1 MNLIRIIIFL
11 ASIGLSL
18 FEANA
23 IENLIREKS
32 YAASTEVLKRLLD
45 VEEMLEKNLASYVEE
60 LKWKLDLTQQAL
72 TKFRAEAFRMNL
84 YFKTYLSN
92 PLKSFALIRHQQQ
105 DWQKWALFMSE
116 TIGKEHMAYAHEMRS
131 ELPTAVDLQQ
141 ASHSI
146 ELLITYYEL
155 NPNEFANGKLLGY
168 SQPEAA
174 LSAMDCYALG
184 MFNYFQKEYT
194 KAEIWLNASLL
205 KYDPSQEATYSIFIN
220 EKLIHKWLGIL
231 SIKRKEKSLGMW
243 HINQAKTEDYDGIL
257 EEHIRMATLKEHCAS
272 SLQRPSHLHCRYN
285 NWTTPFL
292 RIAPLKME
300 ELSMDPFVVL
310 YHNVIYDSEIEWFLT
325 QSFDYT
331 PALLE
336 YGGFSADRSGKNVF
350 IELDKGELVKTIE
363 RRVTDMSGLSMEGS
377 DDLSLI
383 NYGIGGHYIPHH
395 DSFSEEENKTEDRI
409 ATALFY
415 LSDVELG
422 GATTFPLL
430 NLTITP
436 KKGTA
441 ILWHN
446 LKDSGT
452 PHPKTVHAACPV
464 IVGSK
469 YVMTKWIYNMDQIFR
484 RPCQANSSNS

>member
-1 MNLIRIIIFL
+1 
-11 ASIGLSL
+11 
-18 FEANA
+18 
-23 IENLIREKS
+23 
-32 YAASTEVLKRLLD
+32 
-45 VEEMLEKNLASYVEE
+45 
-60 LKWKLDLTQQAL
+60 
-72 TKFRAEAFRMNL
+72 MNL

-116 TIGKEHMAYAHEMRS
+116 TIGKEHLAYAHEMRS
-131 ELPTAVDLQQ
+131 ELPTAFDLQE
-141 ASHSI
+141 ASRSI

-155 NPNEFANGKLLGY
+155 NPNELASGKLLGY
-168 SQPEAA
+168 SQPGAA

-205 KYDPSQEATYSIFIN
+205 KYDSSQEAKYSIFIN
-220 EKLIHKWLGIL
+220 EKSIHKWLGIL
-231 SIKRKEKSLGMW
+231 SIKRRENSLGMW
-243 HINQAKTEDYDGIL
+243 HINQAKTEHYDGIL
-257 EEHIRMATLKEHCAS
+257 EEHITMATLKEHCAA

-300 ELSMDPFVVL
+300 ELSIDPFVVL

-331 PALLE
+331 PALLD
-336 YGGFSADRSGKNVF
+336 YGGFSAHRSGKNVF
-350 IELDKGELVKTIE
+350 IELEKGELVKTIE
-363 RRVTDMSGLSMEGS
+363 MRVTDMSGLSMEGS

-430 NLTITP
+430 NLTISP
-436 KKGTA
+436 EKGTA
-441 ILWHN
+441 VLWHN

-484 RPCQANSSNS
+484 RPCQANSLNS